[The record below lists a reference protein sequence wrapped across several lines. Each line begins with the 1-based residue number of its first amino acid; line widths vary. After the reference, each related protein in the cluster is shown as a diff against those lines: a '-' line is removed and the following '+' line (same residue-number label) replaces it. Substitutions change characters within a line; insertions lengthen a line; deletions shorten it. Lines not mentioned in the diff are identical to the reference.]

1 MTLSIIAIT
10 PGGANLARRLG
21 ESLPDA
27 CLHLPERLR
36 IADRCCYY
44 REPLAE
50 LLPRLFARG
59 DALCCIMST
68 GIVARLLAPHLRGKA
83 VDPAVVVM
91 DEIGEFAISL
101 FSGHLGGANELA
113 RQLAQLSGGRAVIT
127 TATDV
132 NGLPAWD
139 DVARQAGLGIEPVK
153 NIKRLNC
160 MLLYGEKIA
169 LVDRRGRVARYFSG
183 VPGVFA
189 ASTFSIALH
198 AGAAGMVFVSH
209 RLIPNIDQHPNLLLL
224 RPRDL
229 VVGVGCNRGTSADE
243 IESVVLQELK
253 RAFLSMSSVAC
264 LATITDKAD
273 EAGLNEFARRHDLSV
288 EHHQAA
294 ALNQVQG
301 PTPESVHVMAAVGSR
316 GVCEPAAILSAG
328 GGPLLVAKQ
337 KRGNVTVAIA
347 EKSDVA
353 EKSPIPKQPTT

>member
-1 MTLSIIAIT
+1 MTLSIVAIT

-21 ESLPDA
+21 QVLPEA

-36 IADRCCYY
+36 ADDRCCYF
-44 REPLAE
+44 REPLVE

-91 DEIGEFAISL
+91 DEVGAFAISL
-101 FSGHLGGANELA
+101 FSGHLGGANQLA
-113 RQLAQLSGGRAVIT
+113 RQLAQLSGGQAVIT

-139 DVARQAGLGIEPVK
+139 DVARQVGLVVEPVT
-153 NIKRLNC
+153 NIKVLNSL
-160 MLLYGEKIA
+160 LLYGEKIA
-169 LVDRRGRVARYFSG
+169 LVDRRGRIAQYFSG
-183 VPGVFA
+183 VPGVFTA
-189 ASTFSIALH
+189 GTFSAALH

-209 RLIPNIDQHPNLLLL
+209 RLIPNLDQYSNLLLL

-229 VVGVGCNRGTSADE
+229 VIGIGCNRGTSAAE
-243 IESVVLQELK
+243 IEAVVLQELK
-253 RAFLSMSSVAC
+253 RAFLSVASVAC

-273 EAGLNEFARRHDLSV
+273 EVGLNEFARHYNLSV

-294 ALNQVQG
+294 ALNQVDS
-301 PTPESVHVMAAVGSR
+301 PTPESSHVMAAVGAR
-316 GVCEPAAILSAG
+316 GVCEPAAILSAEG
-328 GGPLLVAKQ
+328 GRLLVPKQ

-347 EKSDVA
+347 EKVGIGAQRLHKFTSSD
-353 EKSPIPKQPTT
+353 

>member
-1 MTLSIIAIT
+1 MTLSIIALT
-10 PGGANLARRLG
+10 PGGAELARRLG
-21 ESLPDA
+21 QSLPDV
-27 CLHLPERLR
+27 CLYLPDRLR
-36 IADRCCYY
+36 AEDRCCYY

-50 LLPRLFARG
+50 LLPRLFAQG

-91 DEIGEFAISL
+91 DEAGEFAISL

-139 DVARQAGLGIEPVK
+139 DVARQAGMVVEPVR
-153 NIKRLNC
+153 NIKRLNS
-160 MLLYGEKIA
+160 MLLHGEKIA
-169 LVDRRGRVARYFSG
+169 LVDRQGRISRHFSG
-183 VPGVFA
+183 VSGVFA
-189 ASTFSIALH
+189 SANFSSALH
-198 AGAAGMVFVSH
+198 AGATGMVFVTH
-209 RLIPNIDQHPNLLLL
+209 RLIPTLDKHPDLLLL

-229 VVGVGCNRGTSADE
+229 VVGIGCNRGTSADE

-253 RAFLSMSSVAC
+253 RAFLSMASVAC

-273 EAGLNEFARRHDLSV
+273 EAGLNEFARRHSLPV
-288 EHHQAA
+288 EHHEAA
-294 ALNQVQG
+294 VLNQVQT
-301 PTPESVHVMAAVGSR
+301 PTPESAHVMAAVGAR

-328 GGPLLVAKQ
+328 GGQLLVAKQ

-347 EKSDVA
+347 EKAVIGD
-353 EKSPIPKQPTT
+353 Q